1 MPKFVFDI
9 VEPAPDF
16 SRLPMHFTLTTS
28 RSSAVMKLLML
39 APMMVIL
46 AVPLTLIG
54 AHAAAEQSSWNIL
67 ADNPVSA
74 LQLLTGVIVWLALF
88 VWPLKRIVG
97 CMGAR
102 RQVEIDGTLVKVVDS
117 SPFGGEAWSRPIASY
132 RGIAHH
138 IRASLSGNRH
148 ELILVHADPA
158 KNVVMTIADRISQ
171 VTFEQAKTLLNLPEV
186 PAQDLYVR
194 A

>member
-1 MPKFVFDI
+1 MAKFVFDT

-16 SRLPMHFTLTTS
+16 NRLPLHLTLTTS

-46 AVPLTLIG
+46 AVPFTLIG
-54 AHAAAEQSSWNIL
+54 AHAAGEQSPLSL
-67 ADNPVSA
+67 LVDNPVST
-74 LQLLTGVIVWLALF
+74 LQVLTGLVVWIALF
-88 VWPLKRIVG
+88 VWPLKRIVT

-102 RQVEIDGTLVKVVDS
+102 RQVAIDGGQVTVADS
-117 SPFGGEAWSRPIASY
+117 SPFGGETWSAPLASY

-148 ELILVHADPA
+148 ELVLVHADPA
-158 KNVVMTIADRISQ
+158 KNVVLTIADRITQ
-171 VTFEQAKTLLNLPEV
+171 ATFEQARQLLALPEV
-186 PAQDLYVR
+186 PAKDLYVR